1 VSAESINVLI
11 NDSAWAWPQAVREV
25 FSSRGVELMLVK
37 KADQALDV
45 LQHRRIHTAIVDMES
60 QMLNGLAII
69 RMIRPSHPLL
79 PCILLS
85 SSAEQKLLS
94 EALELNV
101 FSVINKPVNIEI
113 LRSQLNRLFIKKY
126 DSKLFEENNTKKV
139 F

>member
-1 VSAESINVLI
+1 
-11 NDSAWAWPQAVREV
+11 
-25 FSSRGVELMLVK
+25 
-37 KADQALDV
+37 
-45 LQHRRIHTAIVDMES
+45 MES